1 MAASYW
7 LWYPGDFELYHALQQ
22 NFSRVERGFTWPAFW
37 KSESFRNRIVIW
49 REYCLEQPTVFRV
62 RANGIGFIRLNGE
75 KYLFDQEITCGPGP
89 VTVVIHVGRIE
100 ALPSVY
106 VDGAVIHS
114 DEGWMAEDYDRPPV
128 PAGHSKYFTRIDQDP
143 AVWNYSEQ
151 VYRPVKTESVNGG
164 TLYEFET
171 ELTAVLQIL
180 APRERMENMTV
191 YYGESREEALDTKH
205 CYYSW
210 KPDPVT
216 GICPRSAVHFAF
228 IPGNEVH
235 LKALHQY
242 VDIPVKA
249 KFRSNDALL
258 NQIWE
263 VAEHTFRLCSG
274 IFFIDGVKR
283 DKWIWSG
290 DAYQSLF
297 VNRYLMAD
305 SEIDQRTLLALRG
318 NDPMTT
324 HINTIVDYSL
334 YWILG
339 VKAHCD
345 TYQDIHFLE
354 QVYPKMVSLMA
365 FCASRTEEH
374 GFILGQGSDWTFI
387 DWADLDKDGPLGAEQ
402 MLFADCWRTM
412 AQLSR
417 LLGKEEQA
425 LAYEERYNNLCRSIE
440 QHYWDDDLGAYLDS
454 FTSGKR
460 HITRQTNLFAILF
473 HVADEEKQ
481 RRIYQSVLTNEAIAP
496 ITTPYFNF
504 FALNALGQMN
514 CVDQVLDSI
523 RSYWGGMIERG
534 AVTFWEEFD
543 PSITGPEQYDMY
555 GDKFGKSLCHAWS
568 ASPIYL
574 IARYIVGLELNG
586 PGDVDFILTPHL
598 EYFTGLDCTLPVRD
612 KGDYVHVLWDG
623 QELQVRTSCRD
634 GILQLGGRQI
644 LLNPDTICKT
654 GLSI

>member
-1 MAASYW
+1 MTENYW

-22 NFSRVERGFTWPAFW
+22 NFSRVERGFRWPAFW
-37 KSESFRNRIVIW
+37 KSEGFRNRIVIW
-49 REYCLEQPTVFRV
+49 REYQLNRPTAFQVH
-62 RANGIGFIRLNGE
+62 ANGIGFIRCNGQ
-75 KYLFDQEITCGPGP
+75 KYLFDQKITCGPGKAMI
-89 VTVVIHVGRIE
+89 VIHVGRIE

-106 VDGAVIHS
+106 VEGDVIRS
-114 DEGWMAEDYDRPPV
+114 DEGWMAEDYDKSPV
-128 PAGHSKYFTRIDQDP
+128 PAGHSKYFTRPDQDP
-143 AVWNYSEQ
+143 AVWNYSEK
-151 VYRPVKTESVNGG
+151 VYFPVHTERCQDGF
-164 TLYEFET
+164 LYEFET
-171 ELTAVLQIL
+171 ELTAVLQISG
-180 APRERMENMTV
+180 AAEDTAV
-191 YYGESREEALDTKH
+191 YYGESREEALDTEH

-210 KPDPVT
+210 KPDPS
-216 GICPRSAVHFAF
+216 GQCPRSAVRFAY
-228 IPGNEVH
+228 IPGEKVE
-235 LKALHQY
+235 LKAIHQY

-249 KFRSNDALL
+249 RFHSSDTLL
-258 NQIWE
+258 NKIWA

-305 SEIDQRTLLALRG
+305 PDIDQRTLLALRG

-339 VKAHCD
+339 IQAHCNA
-345 TYQDIHFLE
+345 YQDTAFLE

-365 FCASRTEEH
+365 FCESRTEEH
-374 GFILGQGSDWTFI
+374 GFIVGQGSDWTFI

-402 MLFADCWRTM
+402 MLLAACWRTM
-412 AQLSR
+412 FEISR

-425 LAYEERYNNLCRSIE
+425 RVYEGNWKELCRKID
-440 QHYWDDDLGAYLDS
+440 QYYWDGSQEAYMDS

-460 HITRQTNLFAILF
+460 HVTRQTNLFALLF
-473 HVADEEKQ
+473 HIAGADKQEK
-481 RRIYQSVLTNEAIAP
+481 IYRSVITNEAVAP

-504 FALNALGQMN
+504 FALDALGQMG
-514 CVDQVLDSI
+514 CPDQVLDSI
-523 RSYWGGMIERG
+523 RSYWGGMLERG

-543 PSITGPEQYDMY
+543 PAVTGPAQYDMY

-574 IARYIVGLELNG
+574 IARYVVGLEING
-586 PGDVDFILTPHL
+586 PEGTDFVLTPRL
-598 EYFTGLDCTLPVRD
+598 EQFTSLDCTLPVGA
-612 KGDYVHVLWDG
+612 KGGYVHVLWDG
-623 QELQVRTSCRD
+623 SELQVRTNCRD
-634 GILQLGGRQI
+634 GVLQLGGKQI
-644 LLNPDTICKT
+644 LLNPETICKT